1 VSDPSE
7 SALHAPERGEGSPS
21 GGSKSSHPHRG
32 RNKGLAVGVRLGL
45 IAVLLVGSLV
55 IFGVL
60 RSTREQSKVRS
71 DPAPPPVVRAVVA
84 EARPVERVWEGFG
97 TVRSMNRAQVAAEV
111 SGRVIERPRDAEPGR
126 AVARG
131 QVLLVIDPT
140 DYEVGVA
147 RARQGAAATR
157 AQVDGLSV
165 ESERI
170 GNQIRLAE
178 EEIEAARRDLERT
191 ERAIAS
197 GAGSPGELDSKRT
210 VLLRS
215 QRELDGLRQQSELI
229 PSRRL
234 ALEAQ
239 LAGQV
244 AELRLA
250 EENLVRTRVISPI
263 EGEIQSIGPR
273 TGDFISAGTPV
284 AAVVDLARI
293 EVPLRLPASSAGWV
307 ARVVGEPGTV
317 SLWSGAAVGEPQHVG
332 RIMRF
337 SPEADADSRTITV
350 FVEVEQDPT
359 RPDRLLP
366 GSFVHGRVRTPDP
379 ADRVVLPRRAIRSG
393 RVMLVDADGSAG
405 GGGER
410 RVRVHLVRT
419 DYSLEGSFPQI
430 DPSENEWVVLLP
442 DSVPPA
448 GSMVAVTAL
457 EQLRPGMRV
466 LLPGEESADAAP
478 AAIDGGEGP
487 NP

>member
-1 VSDPSE
+1 MSDPSE

-21 GGSKSSHPHRG
+21 SRGPSPTGTHRK
-32 RNKGLAVGVRLGL
+32 RKGLAVGVRLGL
-45 IAVLLVGSLV
+45 IAVLLVGSLA

-60 RSTREQSKVRS
+60 RATREQSKVRT
-71 DPAPPPVVRAVVA
+71 DPPAPLTVRAVVA

-97 TVRSMNRAQVAAEV
+97 TVRSMNRAEVAAEV
-111 SGRVIERPRDAEPGR
+111 SGRVIDRPRDAEPGR
-126 AVARG
+126 PVARG
-131 QVLLVIDPT
+131 QLLLLIDPT

-147 RARQGAAATR
+147 RARQAAAATR
-157 AQVDGLSV
+157 AQVDGLAV

-191 ERAIAS
+191 ERAIAG

-229 PSRRL
+229 PSRRA

-239 LAGQV
+239 LAGQL
-244 AELRLA
+244 ADLRLA
-250 EENLVRTRVISPI
+250 EQNLARTRVVSPLD
-263 EGEIQSIGPR
+263 GEIQSVGPR
-273 TGDFISAGTPV
+273 AGDFIVAGTPV
-284 AAVVDLARI
+284 AGVVDLARI

-307 ARVVGEPGTV
+307 ARVVGEPGMV
-317 SLWSGAAVGEPQHVG
+317 SLWNGAAVGEPQHVG
-332 RIMRF
+332 KVTRF

-350 FVEVEQDPT
+350 YVEVEQDPQ

-379 ADRVVLPRRAIRSG
+379 LPRVVLPRRAIRSG
-393 RVMLVDADGSAG
+393 RVMLVDAGPA
-405 GGGER
+405 GGER
-410 RVRVHLVRT
+410 RVRIHPVRT
-419 DYSLEGSFPQI
+419 DYALEASFPEI
-430 DPSENEWVVLLP
+430 DPTENEWVVLLP
-442 DSVPPA
+442 DSVPPP

-457 EQLRPGMRV
+457 EQLLPGMRV
-466 LLPGEESADAAP
+466 LLPGDAGADAAP
-478 AAIDGGEGP
+478 APAAGGEG
-487 NP
+487 